1 MFSDSDWCL
10 MIVND
15 RKITTDWK
23 FCLTTKENV
32 KHGDWCV
39 VMVNVFLLQQCPIM
53 LDNIYIKRWWC
64 YY

>member
-23 FCLTTKENV
+23 LCLTTKENV
-32 KHGDWCV
+32 QHGDWYV
-39 VMVNVFLLQQCPIM
+39 VMVNVFLWQQCPIM
-53 LDNIYIKRWWC
+53 LDNVYIKRWCC

>member
-23 FCLTTKENV
+23 LSHNKGKCATWWLMCSYGK
-32 KHGDWCV
+32 C
-39 VMVNVFLLQQCPIM
+39 FLM
-53 LDNIYIKRWWC
+53 TAMSNNAVR
-64 YY
+64 